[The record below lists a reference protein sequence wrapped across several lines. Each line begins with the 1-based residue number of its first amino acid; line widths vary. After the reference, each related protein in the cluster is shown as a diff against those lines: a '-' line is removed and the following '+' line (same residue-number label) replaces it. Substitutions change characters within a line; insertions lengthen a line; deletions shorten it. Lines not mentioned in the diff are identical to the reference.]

1 MWISCKMCGEIV
13 IGDTFEEVFEQFR
26 SHLFDRHKL
35 HIGDANIIARDL
47 IRKVI
52 KRFPDL

>member
-1 MWISCKMCGEIV
+1 MCGEIV